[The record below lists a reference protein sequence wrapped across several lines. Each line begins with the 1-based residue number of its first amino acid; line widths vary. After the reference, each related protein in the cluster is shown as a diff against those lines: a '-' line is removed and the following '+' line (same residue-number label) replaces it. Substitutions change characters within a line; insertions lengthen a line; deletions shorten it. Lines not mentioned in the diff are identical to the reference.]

1 MQRVL
6 FLLLIL
12 TSFLACQQEQ
22 KHKSDSIHAIP
33 LDAALILETDNL
45 SKSLKELTK
54 NNAWKNLTENTS
66 IGNHQESLLSIDSS
80 LTTYA
85 SHLSSKNP
93 LFLSLHLT
101 GAQSFDWLVISS
113 TKNQEQKF
121 QLLEIGLNSFTST
134 KEHPYSSAVITEVM
148 LETGLVYYSIH
159 KGLLMISEEKVLIED
174 AIRQLKTNNNLTQ
187 NNSFRSIYNSSNK
200 KEDFNLYLNCKNFDK
215 ISSSI
220 SLKESQLQNQA
231 EWMQWDIDI
240 LKAGIL
246 FSGISLSHDSLGQEL
261 SSFEGNQGHAI
272 IAPKVLPKNT
282 AIFISKSFENFK
294 QYQRQLNS
302 ALVLKH
308 QKNKYSKSL
317 LGLIEENKTE
327 YESWVDSEITWF
339 LAENSSTLSPGLI
352 LHIANNA
359 EVENYISSKADSI
372 FAYREQ
378 SIFKWQ
384 QLNYISKIFG
394 HDENL
399 EYASIIEEQLILTDD
414 IAVLKGLINDYKAD
428 KTLEHSRDFQNC
440 IDELNTNSNYFIY
453 LQNPS
458 AIQLADNYLQPYI
471 SNFTNKYAE
480 ELSPFR
486 AFAMQFNASS
496 SICYS
501 NAYLHFDQSE
511 ADETRAIWA
520 TQLEAPILSD
530 ISLIKN
536 HYDQKW
542 EIAVQD
548 ENFNLYLI
556 STGGEIL
563 WKKKL
568 NGAIIGS
575 IEQIDLFKNKK
586 LQLLFNTSER
596 IYLVDRKGR
605 DVKKFPIQ
613 LKHSTELPLALFDY
627 EKSRNYRILLSCGT
641 HHYMYDKNGNEIKGW
656 KLNKTKSNAIHP
668 AQHFVVAGKDYI
680 LLPEEN
686 GTLHI
691 LNRKGES
698 RIRVKDKIQFSDN
711 KLQVVK
717 GNSLADT
724 RIVTIDRDGIQQ
736 NILFD
741 GTIDNSLQ
749 FEFDENI
756 QYSYDNEHHILV
768 EGEDLK
774 VNGTQMNLLHSFD
787 SDKLTQAKLYES
799 NSQQYLSIT
808 DLKSSQAYLF
818 RAPNDLVEGFPL
830 YGKTTGILND
840 IDLDEKL
847 NFIVGGESG
856 IIYNYAAE

>member
-1 MQRVL
+1 MQRAL
-6 FLLLIL
+6 FLLLII
-12 TSFLACQQEQ
+12 TSLLSCQQEEQ
-22 KHKSDSIHAIP
+22 SNSDSIHAIP
-33 LDAALILETDNL
+33 LDAALILETNNL
-45 SKSLKELTK
+45 SKSIKELTK
-54 NNAWKNLTENTS
+54 SSAWTNLTTKTS
-66 IGNHQESLLSIDSS
+66 IGEHQQIVINIDSS

-85 SHLSSKNP
+85 SNLSTENP
-93 LFLSLHLT
+93 LLLSLHLT
-101 GAQSFDWLVISS
+101 GAQSFGWLVVSS
-113 TKNQEQKF
+113 TENQEQKF
-121 QLLEIGLNSFTST
+121 QLLEIALKSFTTT
-134 KEHPYSSAVITEVM
+134 KEHPYSSATITEVI
-148 LETGLVYYSIH
+148 LETGTTYYTIH
-159 KGLLMISEEKVLIED
+159 KGLLLLSQDKILVED
-174 AIRQLKTNNNLTQ
+174 AIRQLKTSKNLTQ
-187 NNSFRSIYNSSNK
+187 DNAFTDIYNSSNK
-200 KEDFNLYLNCKNFDK
+200 KEDFNLYLNCKNFDN
-215 ISSSI
+215 ISTGI
-220 SLKESQLQNQA
+220 SLDESNLQTQA

-240 LKAGIL
+240 LNKGVL
-246 FSGISLSHDSLGQEL
+246 LSGISLSHDSLAQEL
-261 SSFEGNQGHAI
+261 SLFRGNDGHPLL
-272 IAPKVLPKNT
+272 APKVLPKNT
-282 AIFISKSFENFK
+282 AIFTSKSFENYK

-302 ALVLKH
+302 SLVLKH
-308 QKNKYSKSL
+308 QKNKYGKSL
-317 LGLIEENKTE
+317 VGLTAANKAQFE
-327 YESWVDSEITWF
+327 AWVDSEITWF
-339 LAENSSTLSPGLI
+339 LAENSDALSPGLI
-352 LHIANNA
+352 LHISDEA
-359 EVENYISSKADSI
+359 VTENYISSKADSL
-372 FAYREQ
+372 FEYREQ
-378 SIFKWQ
+378 AIFKWQ
-384 QLNYISKIFG
+384 QLNYLSKIFG

-501 NAYLHFDQSE
+501 NAYLHFNQSE
-511 ADETRAIWA
+511 ADETRSIWA
-520 TQLEAPILSD
+520 TQLEAPILSE

-586 LQLLFNTSER
+586 LQLLFNTSES

-686 GTLHI
+686 GTLNI

-717 GNSLADT
+717 GKSLADT
-724 RIVTIDRDGIQQ
+724 RIVTIDRDGVQQ

-774 VNGTQMNLLHSFD
+774 VNGTQMNLLHSFG

-799 NSQQYLSIT
+799 NTQQYLSIT

-830 YGKTTGILND
+830 YGKTTGIARD
-840 IDLDEKL
+840 IDLDDKL